1 MNQENRVLVRKGA
14 RELAEPETQRV
25 HGAIR
30 TTTKCSFYDGKLDG
44 DAGEC

>member
-1 MNQENRVLVRKGA
+1 MNQDNRVLVRKGA

-30 TTTKCSFYDGKLDG
+30 TTTKCTFYNGQVDG
-44 DAGEC
+44 DHGEC

>member
-1 MNQENRVLVRKGA
+1 MNYDNRVLVRKGA

-30 TTTKCSFYDGKLDG
+30 TTTKCTFFNGKTDG
-44 DAGEC
+44 DTGEC